1 VTPDELHAELVSG
14 TLRPA
19 YLVAGEEN
27 VLRDDAVSAIR
38 SAVLADGPVDFN
50 VSRFDG
56 DRVTPAELEVAV
68 ATLPVMAAHR
78 LVLVREPEA
87 RRGTAREL
95 TDAIEAAVAS
105 LRDRLETVLLVVA
118 AKVDRRSR
126 WVRAFADPAVLVR
139 CDPPREAR
147 QVVAFARAEAVR
159 QGVALARGAAEL
171 LVERTGRD
179 LGMLRQEIAKVSLI
193 AGPGETVT
201 PAHAAAGTG
210 DFAEESIFAL
220 TDAVGEGR
228 SAAALCA
235 LARILR
241 TGAPPPVVL
250 AALAAHTRRLVR
262 LRHGGSVDGPPF
274 VRRKLQGQAQRFTAP
289 RLRACLRAIHETD
302 TALKG
307 EGALRPEMALERL
320 VIGLSS

>member
-27 VLRDDAVSAIR
+27 VLRDDAVAAIR

-126 WVRAFADPAVLVR
+126 WVRAFADPAADVR
-139 CDPPREAR
+139 CDPPRDAR
-147 QVVAFARAEAVR
+147 QVVAFVRVDAKR

-201 PAHAAAGTG
+201 PAHVAAGTG
-210 DFAEESIFAL
+210 DLAEESIFAL

-228 SAAALCA
+228 SADALSA
-235 LARILR
+235 LAGILR
-241 TGAPPPVVL
+241 SGAAPPLVL

-274 VRRKLQGQAQRFTAP
+274 VRRKLQSQAQRFAAP